1 MKCRILFL
9 IVLYS
14 SVAFASRPL
23 KSDDAFT
30 LGRNLFQ
37 LELAY
42 EIIPE
47 TGFSLPVS
55 SAYGIWENTDILLNV
70 SFNNSSNGSL
80 MAFECIDLEAKQYLM
95 SILEFEIATKFG
107 FSSVIDKGSV
117 GLPLASVVLISSLN
131 INSFNL
137 HFNCGY
143 GNNKNEGEFS
153 DLWFGSIACE
163 YFLNDQIIIGTD
175 IGIGRNTSLYFRSP
189 TGYSLLGVSYKIL
202 DSVLIDTGLNITF
215 NEQSKFDMFTSGL
228 TIIL

>member
-55 SAYGIWENTDILLNV
+55 SAYGIWENTDILLNG
-70 SFNNSSNGSL
+70 FIQQ
-80 MAFECIDLEAKQYLM
+80 FIKR
-95 SILEFEIATKFG
+95 IA
-107 FSSVIDKGSV
+107 D
-117 GLPLASVVLISSLN
+117 
-131 INSFNL
+131 
-137 HFNCGY
+137 
-143 GNNKNEGEFS
+143 
-153 DLWFGSIACE
+153 
-163 YFLNDQIIIGTD
+163 
-175 IGIGRNTSLYFRSP
+175 GI
-189 TGYSLLGVSYKIL
+189 
-202 DSVLIDTGLNITF
+202 
-215 NEQSKFDMFTSGL
+215 
-228 TIIL
+228 